1 MLKKVEFIFSHFSP
15 VAVLATFLNKVWL
28 FWLLLKKYVF
38 FFTIY
43 EKTTFGYFDWFK
55 DSVSILAT
63 FSPDGSLCP
72 TRFFIYT
79 VLQMAS
85 IFL

>member
-1 MLKKVEFIFSHFSP
+1 MFIMGILK
-15 VAVLATFLNKVWL
+15 KVWL

-38 FFTIY
+38 LTIY

-55 DSVSILAT
+55 ESVSILAT